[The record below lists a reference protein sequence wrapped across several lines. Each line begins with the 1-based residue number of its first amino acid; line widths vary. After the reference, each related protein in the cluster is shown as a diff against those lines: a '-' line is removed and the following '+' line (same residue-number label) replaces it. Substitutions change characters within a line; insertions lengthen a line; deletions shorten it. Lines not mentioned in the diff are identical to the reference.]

1 MLDKTFNLI
10 RNNIINEKFSPL
22 YLISG
27 EENYFI
33 DLLIS
38 KFEKLFLSKK
48 DKYELIIFYGNELN
62 TEELINNCKVF
73 PLFSEK
79 KIFLIKEAQNI
90 KNLDNLKSYF
100 LNPNKNSTIIFSY
113 KKKIDKRKKIFSV
126 LNKNC
131 VIYESKKIYDNQVF
145 DFVCK
150 YIEQKKYKYEI
161 TAIQIIIENIGNN
174 LIKIVNEID
183 KLFLNINQFDTI
195 SNDLVFQNIGI
206 SRKYNNFELQS
217 AFINKNF
224 NKALKII
231 EYFELNPKETHINLI
246 ISILFNLFSKLLIY
260 HDINSNND
268 DFISKKLK
276 INPYFLKDYTKA
288 ASNYSKDKVIN
299 SISKL
304 KIADLMSKGI
314 ENKSKSQFD
323 ILKEMSYLIICK

>member
-131 VIYESKKIYDNQVF
+131 VVYESKKIYDNQVF

-150 YIEQKKYKYEI
+150 YIEQKKYRYEI

-206 SRKYNNFELQS
+206 SRKYNNFELQN

>member
-206 SRKYNNFELQS
+206 SRKYNNFELQN

>member
-1 MLDKTFNLI
+1 MLDKTFNLVK
-10 RNNIINEKFSPL
+10 NNIINEKFSPL

-33 DLLIS
+33 DLLTS

-62 TEELINNCKVF
+62 TGELINNCKIF

-90 KNLDNLKSYF
+90 KNFDNLKSYF
-100 LNPNKNSTIIFSY
+100 LNPNNNSIVIFSY
-113 KKKIDKRKKIFSV
+113 KKKIDKRKKIFSI

-150 YIEQKKYKYEI
+150 YVEDKKYKYEI

-183 KLFLNINQFDTI
+183 KLFLNINQFDMI

-206 SRKYNNFELQS
+206 SRKYNNFELQN

-260 HDINSNND
+260 HDINSNKD
-268 DFISKKLK
+268 DFVSKKLK
-276 INPYFLKDYTKA
+276 INPYFLKDYIKA
-288 ASNYSKDKVIN
+288 ANNYSKDKVIN